1 MSEQFQGVPVECG
14 VFLFNFFL
22 TRRPSRFLLCTGSS
36 AQISLKFEISQR
48 KVEAEQVKRAG
59 TNGA

>member
-22 TRRPSRFLLCTGSS
+22 TRRPSRCIGMLNPSR
-36 AQISLKFEISQR
+36 EIKGQ
-48 KVEAEQVKRAG
+48 AG
-59 TNGA
+59 EWR